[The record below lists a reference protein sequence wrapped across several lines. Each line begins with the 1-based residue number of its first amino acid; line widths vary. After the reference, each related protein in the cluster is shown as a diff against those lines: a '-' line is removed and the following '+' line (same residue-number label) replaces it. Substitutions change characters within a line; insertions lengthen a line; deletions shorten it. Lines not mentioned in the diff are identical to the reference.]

1 MHLVMQMKVR
11 KEETAKPLTV
21 RIPAE
26 QYEYL
31 KSYAEAHGVSLNLL
45 AAEAISEYRA
55 KIERDRTVAAIQAHQ
70 EELREH
76 GEGIDSVNVL
86 REMREARASSNSG
99 STGKDEGAG

>member
-1 MHLVMQMKVR
+1 MK
-11 KEETAKPLTV
+11 KEAKPITV

-31 KSYAEAHGVSLNLL
+31 KSYAETHGISLNLL
-45 AAEAISEYRA
+45 AVEAISEYMA
-55 KIERDRTVAAIQAHQ
+55 KIERDRTVAAIQAYQ

-86 REMREARASSNSG
+86 REMREARAGSNSG
-99 STGKDEGAG
+99 SIGKDEGAG